1 MNPTSNAAQNP
12 EFTTTRRFDVPREF
26 VWRAWTEESELA
38 QWLHPFGVSTESVSF
53 DVRVGGT
60 YRYMMVNDESG
71 EEYPTGGEFLEV
83 QALDRLVFTWGEAG
97 GLVDAAPIIMLTFLS
112 EGERTELIF
121 HLRGSAGEP
130 GDGFV
135 YGGWAETLPNVGKH
149 LAGEPL

>member
-1 MNPTSNAAQNP
+1 
-12 EFTTTRRFDVPREF
+12 
-26 VWRAWTEESELA
+26 
-38 QWLHPFGVSTESVSF
+38 
-53 DVRVGGT
+53 
-60 YRYMMVNDESG
+60 
-71 EEYPTGGEFLEV
+71 
-83 QALDRLVFTWGEAG
+83 
-97 GLVDAAPIIMLTFLS
+97 MLTFLS

>member
-38 QWLHPFGVSTESVSF
+38 QWLHPFGMSTESVSF

-71 EEYPTGGEFLEV
+71 EEDPTGGSSS
-83 QALDRLVFTWGEAG
+83 RSRPWIGE
-97 GLVDAAPIIMLTFLS
+97 S
-112 EGERTELIF
+112 S
-121 HLRGSAGEP
+121 RGVKPVASAR
-130 GDGFV
+130 
-135 YGGWAETLPNVGKH
+135 VGR
-149 LAGEPL
+149 A